1 MKEMLTD
8 FNVPSAIIGGFIGFL
23 SSLFMFLIQI
33 VIDKKGKLYIYF
45 RRANALENMGWGIK
59 NGCFMIPMYIDYLN
73 TTNVNKAV
81 RDFSLYIYGS
91 DKNVKKFIQASMS
104 VNSEN
109 INNKDRTFGL
119 VNNRY
124 SFAIG
129 PKSIVSA
136 ECLFMLKT
144 SELRISDNYKRIVVR
159 YYDENNHRHEYELSK
174 FEYKGQSNCS
184 FDVDKDWIRLN

>member
-8 FNVPSAIIGGFIGFL
+8 FNVPSVIIGGLIGFL
-23 SSLFMFLIQI
+23 SSLLMFLIQI
-33 VIDKKGKLYIYF
+33 IFDKKGKLYIYF
-45 RRANALENMGWGIK
+45 RRVNVLENMGWGIK
-59 NGCFMIPMYIDYLN
+59 NGCFMIPMYIDFLN

-81 RDFSLYIYGS
+81 RDFSLYIYDG
-91 DKNVKKFIQASMS
+91 DEKYIKFAQASMALKDENEKGVEKKYGQ
-104 VNSEN
+104 VN
-109 INNKDRTFGL
+109 D
-119 VNNRY
+119 RY

-129 PKSIVSA
+129 PKSIVTA
-136 ECLFMLKT
+136 DCLFMLKT
-144 SELRISDNYKRIVVR
+144 SELRINDNYKRIVVR

>member
-8 FNVPSAIIGGFIGFL
+8 FNVSSAIIGGFIGFL
-23 SSLFMFLIQI
+23 SSLFMFLIQKA
-33 VIDKKGKLYIYF
+33 IDKKGKLYIYF
-45 RRANALENMGWGIK
+45 RRVYAMENMGWGIK
-59 NGCFMIPMYIDYLN
+59 DDCFMIPMYIDFLN

-81 RDFSLYIYGS
+81 RDFSLYIDGD
-91 DKNVKKFIQASMS
+91 DKKVKKFVHANMS
-104 VNSEN
+104 VNSKN
-109 INNKDRTFGL
+109 INNIDRTYGL

-129 PKSIVSA
+129 PKSIVTA
-136 ECLFMLKT
+136 DCLFMLKT
-144 SELRISDNYKRIVVR
+144 SELRINDNYKRIVVR

>member
-45 RRANALENMGWGIK
+45 RRVNAPKNKGWGIK
-59 NGCFMIPMYIDYLN
+59 GGCFMIPMYIDFLN

-81 RDFSLYIYGS
+81 RDFSLYIYDD
-91 DKNVKKFIQASMS
+91 DKKVKKFIQATMS
-104 VNSEN
+104 ANSEN
-109 INNKDRTFGL
+109 INNKDKKFGL

-144 SELRISDNYKRIVVR
+144 SELRINDKYKRIVVR
-159 YYDENNHRHEYELSK
+159 YFDENNHRHEYELSK
-174 FEYKGQSNCS
+174 FEYEGQSNCS
-184 FDVDKDWIRLN
+184 FDADKDWIRLN